1 MRENLKRRNNYILI
15 GCLLENRQLA
25 KNKIL
30 KLMPNKPQQPNEIQI
45 VDNIPGSEYAN
56 LMQIGNPNRDEFHM
70 QFITVSGLSGR
81 IVSKI
86 ITNPGHFKR
95 MVAVMNNMI
104 EKYEAQ
110 YGKITEAPDLDKEIG
125 FKG

>member
-1 MRENLKRRNNYILI
+1 
-15 GCLLENRQLA
+15 
-25 KNKIL
+25 
-30 KLMPNKPQQPNEIQI
+30 MPNKPQQPNEIQI